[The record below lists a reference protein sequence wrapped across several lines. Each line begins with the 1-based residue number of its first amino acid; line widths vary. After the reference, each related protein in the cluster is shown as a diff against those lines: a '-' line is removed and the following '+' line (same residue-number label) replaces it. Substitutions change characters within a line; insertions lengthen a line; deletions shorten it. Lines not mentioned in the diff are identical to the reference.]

1 MRTVKKIALFM
12 MLLATALA
20 FARKRDPLTDA
31 ETDQLRHVAL
41 EPEKRLKL
49 YIKFTEARL
58 DAIDQARGDAKQAD
72 GRGQKIHDLLED
84 FTSLI
89 DEINDNLDQY
99 EGHSLDKDQVK
110 QFRKGLKEVITA
122 EDRFRIRLRALRHDA
137 ENDPQTRTE
146 SKDYMFA
153 LQDAED
159 ALKSSSDMAKQYSD
173 EKNKEPNEEK
183 PAGKKK

>member
-1 MRTVKKIALFM
+1 MSALKKFVFVM
-12 MLLATALA
+12 MLLATVLA

-31 ETDQLRHVAL
+31 EADQLRQVAL
-41 EPEKRLKL
+41 EPDKRLKL

-58 DAIDQARGDAKQAD
+58 DAIDQARNDPKQEG

-99 EGHSLDKDQVK
+99 EGHALDKDQVK
-110 QFRKGLKEVITA
+110 QLHKGLKEVVTA
-122 EDRFRIRLRALRHDA
+122 EDRFRARLRTLRHDA
-137 ENDPQTRTE
+137 ETDPQTRAE

-153 LQDAED
+153 LNDADD
-159 ALKSSSDMAKQYSD
+159 ALKSSLDIAKEYSTEKD
-173 EKNKEPNEEK
+173 EQK
-183 PAGKKK
+183 PGGKKK

>member
-1 MRTVKKIALFM
+1 MSALKTFVFVM
-12 MLLATALA
+12 MLLATVLA

-31 ETDQLRHVAL
+31 ETDQLRQVAM
-41 EPEKRLKL
+41 EPDKRLKL

-58 DAIDQARGDAKQAD
+58 DGIDQARSDPKQAD

-99 EGHSLDKDQVK
+99 EGHALDKDQVK
-110 QFRKGLKEVITA
+110 QFHKGLKEVVTA
-122 EDRFRIRLRALRHDA
+122 EDRFRARLRTLRHDA
-137 ENDPQTRTE
+137 ETDPQTRTE

-153 LQDAED
+153 LNDAEE
-159 ALKSSSDMAKQYSD
+159 ALKSSLDMAKEYSTEKD
-173 EKNKEPNEEK
+173 EQKSGE
-183 PAGKKK
+183 KKK

>member
-1 MRTVKKIALFM
+1 MRSVKNLVLIM

-20 FARKRDPLTDA
+20 FARKRDPLTEA
-31 ETDQLRHVAL
+31 ETDQLRQVAT

-58 DAIDQARGDAKQAD
+58 DSIDQARGDARQAQ
-72 GRGQKIHDLLED
+72 GRPQKIHDLLED

-99 EGHSLDKDQVK
+99 EGHTLDKDQVK
-110 QFRKGLKEVITA
+110 QFHKGLREVVMA
-122 EDRFRIRLRALRHDA
+122 EDRFRARLRTLRHDM
-137 ENDPQTRTE
+137 ETDPQTRTE
-146 SKDYMFA
+146 SKDYAFV

-159 ALKSSSDMAKQYSD
+159 ALKSSLDIAKEYST
-173 EKNKEPNEEK
+173 EKNEDKAE
-183 PAGKKK
+183 KKK

>member
-1 MRTVKKIALFM
+1 MRSVKNLVLIM

-20 FARKRDPLTDA
+20 FARKRDPLTEA
-31 ETDQLRHVAL
+31 ETDQLRQVAT

-58 DAIDQARGDAKQAD
+58 DSIDQARADAKQAQ
-72 GRGQKIHDLLED
+72 GRPQTIHDLLED

-99 EGHSLDKDQVK
+99 EGHTLDKDQVK
-110 QFRKGLKEVITA
+110 QFHKGLKEVIMA
-122 EDRFRIRLRALRHDA
+122 EDRFRARLRTLRH
-137 ENDPQTRTE
+137 EMETDPQTRTE
-146 SKDYMFA
+146 SKDYAFA

-159 ALKSSSDMAKQYSD
+159 ALKSSLDTAKEYST
-173 EKNKEPNEEK
+173 EKSEDKSE
-183 PAGKKK
+183 KKK